1 MKTALKIAACGL
13 LLLGAAACGRMG
25 ALESPDGRETE
36 RAMRNAWDKP
46 LADPAMANR
55 PPSQNPID
63 GGPNDLIGGTAAGR
77 DPY

>member
-1 MKTALKIAACGL
+1 MKTALKIAA
-13 LLLGAAACGRMG
+13 LGVLVVGVAACGRMG
-25 ALESPDGRETE
+25 ALESPDGRTTE

-46 LADPAMANR
+46 LSDPAMTNR

-77 DPY
+77 EPQ